1 MLNDERRSNRVSQ
14 MVRDDVQTENQNL
27 KAHVRKLDDMQQ
39 TALDVC
45 ERAVEVVSGV
55 KRRIDAN
62 EPRRFGRGDP
72 SSPN

>member
-45 ERAVEVVSGV
+45 ERAEET
-55 KRRIDAN
+55 KRK
-62 EPRRFGRGDP
+62 
-72 SSPN
+72 